1 MQLPPNGLDNKILLK
16 LLEEAKGN
24 DADWRRGRAF
34 SLVYYG
40 DDEHSEFIKTA
51 HGSYFYENGLSPKA
65 FPSLLRMEREVVSML
80 LNLMGAPKDS
90 GGNMTSGG
98 TESILLAV
106 KTYRDRALAL
116 NPQLTRPQM
125 VAPDSAH
132 PSFFKAAH
140 YFGLEA
146 VSVPV
151 DENFQA
157 DPAAI
162 ARAMTD
168 RTILL
173 AASAPSFPQG
183 VVDPISQLGELALA
197 RGVGLHVDACLGG
210 FFLPFLPGL
219 GRECPPW
226 DLSVPGVSS
235 VSADLHKYGYAAKG
249 ASALLFRDTDLWR
262 YQFHVD
268 TRWSGGVYASSTML
282 GTRPGGTIAAAWA
295 ALMSQGYD
303 GYQERVRLTLELT
316 EKVQSGL
323 AELGLKLLGNPVTGV
338 FAVCSD
344 EFDLL
349 QAAEKMAERDWWLD
363 CLNHPP
369 SLHLIITPNHAQS
382 IDQFLKDLARVLPAC
397 RVSQNPDLSKRAMLY
412 GMTSDITPG
421 GDPESRLLQ
430 GLLTSYKPDPSPQQA
445 SEFDLSDIP
454 NTEIRLGDFQ
464 LPKLPAISSAGETES
479 AELLMEVCRSPEIRP
494 LATGRELVL
503 DNALAQPFKIRAD
516 KTILI
521 NPAFLQNRPAAALH
535 LRHALELS
543 RWLELSGAESS
554 LETSAAAAL
563 LACRVAAVFR
573 QSRLKAEQELMR
585 SGSPAWLNRNLDM
598 LESMPLLS
606 PDCSQDLSAAACE
619 LLDLQDLGT
628 GSSAES
634 ILQIWE
640 SIQKRLSGAW
650 AIAATTEHLLTTGGD
665 SRLTLNQ
672 HSGLNNYGCSP
683 RPRPWA
689 VTFAS
694 STASSISDLAFVR
707 AENARLD
714 MMAEAW
720 QDNLEKAFSLSMAGI
735 RKELTQFWAGSRDY
749 KVILTNSGTDAEL
762 IALHIALCGA
772 RQPLHNILVASE
784 ETGSG
789 VRLAAQ
795 GRYFASQDIDGNQ
808 LQKGSPVNGIRRER
822 ITLESFP
829 ARSTGASMLSTQIL
843 DDQVEEAVNRAVASG
858 ARVLLHLVDSSKTG
872 ISVPSLSCLDRL
884 LAAHGPELDVV
895 VDACQL
901 RLSRFHMTEYL
912 RRGCMVVITGSKFY
926 TGPPFSGAMLTP
938 AKYHDRVK
946 DAGSLPSGLGRFS
959 SRYEWPRSW
968 AAQAESLP
976 SRRNLGLMLRWVA
989 ALWEIRAFHA
999 VSPSD
1004 RFSILS
1010 SFGWEVLAA
1019 ILRNPDLRLISFP
1032 VPPRPAGR
1040 DLVVWDRLP
1049 TIFTFAPLLR
1059 PPGGGVRPLT
1069 SDEARQV
1076 YHWLNTD
1083 ISAMLPTGV
1092 TGEEVSL
1099 AARRF
1104 HIGQPVEMM
1113 GRQGEK
1119 MMALRLSAG
1128 ARLVS
1133 GVAYDPALGPAAPQ
1147 RLEAETRD
1155 ALASLKKI
1163 SMILRH
1169 FNSITER
1176 SLDGSPAGN
1185 PHLI

>member
-1 MQLPPNGLDNKILLK
+1 MQLPPNGLDNKTLLK

-40 DDEHSEFIKTA
+40 DDEHSEFLKA
-51 HGSYFYENGLSPKA
+51 VHGSFFYENGLSPKA
-65 FPSLLRMEREVVSML
+65 FPSLLHMEREVVSML
-80 LNLMGAPKDS
+80 LNLMGAPSDS

-116 NPQLTRPQM
+116 NPKLTRPQM
-125 VAPDSAH
+125 VAPESAH

-157 DPAAI
+157 DPAAM
-162 ARAMTD
+162 ARAITD

-183 VVDPISQLGELALA
+183 VVDPIPELGELALA
-197 RGVGLHVDACLGG
+197 SGVGLHVDACLGG
-210 FFLPFLPGL
+210 FFLPFLAGL

-235 VSADLHKYGYAAKG
+235 ISADLHKYGYAAKG

-323 AELGLKLLGNPVTGV
+323 AELGLKLLGKPVTGV
-338 FAVCSD
+338 FAVASD

-349 QAAEKMAERDWWLD
+349 QAAEKMAQRDWWLD

-369 SLHLIITPNHAQS
+369 SLHMIITPNHAQS
-382 IDQFLKDLARVLPAC
+382 IDQFLGDLARVLPLC
-397 RVSQNPDLSKRAMLY
+397 RISQNSEQRKQAMLY
-412 GMTSDITPG
+412 GMTSDITPE

-430 GLLTSYKPDPSPQQA
+430 GLLTSYQPDPSPQQA
-445 SEFDLSDIP
+445 SEFDLDDSP
-454 NTEIRLGDFQ
+454 KTELRLGDFQ
-464 LPKLPAISSAGETES
+464 LPKLPTIISRGETES
-479 AELLMEVCRSPEIRP
+479 AELLGQVCRSPEIRP
-494 LATGRELVL
+494 LASGSEIML
-503 DNALAQPFKIRAD
+503 DKALAEPFKVCAG
-516 KTILI
+516 KTIKL
-521 NPAFLQNRPAAALH
+521 NPGFVKTRPAASLH
-535 LRHALELS
+535 LRHALELGC
-543 RWLELSGAESS
+543 WLELSGADSS
-554 LETSAAAAL
+554 LEAAASAAL

-573 QSRLKAEQELMR
+573 QSRLKAEQDLMTA
-585 SGSPAWLNRNLDM
+585 GSPAWLNRAMDM
-598 LESMPLLS
+598 LSSINKLS
-606 PDCSQDLSAAACE
+606 PDNSHELIASACDLLR
-619 LLDLQDLGT
+619 LLDMP
-628 GSSAES
+628 GSPNAQE
-634 ILQIWE
+634 LRKVWDQIHE
-640 SIQKRLSGAW
+640 RLCGAW
-650 AIAATTEHLLTTGGD
+650 EIAATTEHLLTTGGD
-665 SRLTLNQ
+665 SRLTLNK
-672 HSGLNNYGCSP
+672 HTGLNNYGCSP

-714 MMAEAW
+714 MMAQAW
-720 QDNLEKAFSLSMAGI
+720 QGDLHKAFSQSLADI
-735 RKELTQFWAGSRDY
+735 RKELAEFWIGARDY
-749 KVILTNSGTDAEL
+749 KAIITNSGTDAEL
-762 IALHIALCGA
+762 IALHIALCGGE
-772 RQPLHNILVASE
+772 QPLRNILVASE

-808 LQKGSPVNGIRRER
+808 LQKGSPVDGIRQER
-822 ITLESFP
+822 ISLESFP
-829 ARSTGASMLSTQIL
+829 ARSTGASMLPTRIL
-843 DDQVEEAVNRAVASG
+843 DDQVEEAVNRAIASG

-872 ISVPSLSCLDRL
+872 ISVPSLSCLDQL
-884 LAAHGPELDVV
+884 LAVHGPRLDVV

-901 RLSRFHMTEYL
+901 RLSRFHMSEYL

-926 TGPPFSGAMLTP
+926 TGPPFSGAMLVP
-938 AKYHDRVK
+938 AKYYDRIK
-946 DAGSLPSGLGRFS
+946 RAGSLPAGLGRFS

-968 AAQAESLP
+968 TAAQSLP
-976 SRRNLGLMLRWVA
+976 PRRNLGLMLRWKA
-989 ALWEIRAFHA
+989 ALWELRAFHA

-1019 ILRNPDLRLISFP
+1019 ILRNPDLRLVSFP

-1059 PPGGGVRPLT
+1059 SPGGGVRPLT
-1069 SDEARQV
+1069 PEEARQV

-1083 ISAMLPTGV
+1083 ISAMLPPGTADA
-1092 TGEEVSL
+1092 EISL
-1099 AARRF
+1099 AAQRF

-1155 ALASLKKI
+1155 ALAALKKI
-1163 SMILRH
+1163 SLILHH
-1169 FNSITER
+1169 FNAITQR
-1176 SLDGSPAGN
+1176 SLDGSPAGD
-1185 PHLI
+1185 PHMI